1 LSYKLAD
8 ALPIVHLALP
18 AYYGII
24 PPPVGRQ
31 DEEVDMMRLFPVT
44 WAVLNAA
51 LASAA
56 TYLLV
61 ATDLLNDASVF
72 LIH

>member
-1 LSYKLAD
+1 MPKGAT
-8 ALPIVHLALP
+8 
-18 AYYGII
+18 
-24 PPPVGRQ
+24 
-31 DEEVDMMRLFPVT
+31 MMRLFPVT
-44 WAVLNAA
+44 WAVLHAA

-61 ATDLLNDASVF
+61 VTDLLNEASVY

>member
-8 ALPIVHLALP
+8 ALPIVDLAAT

-24 PPPVGRQ
+24 PPPVGLQ
-31 DEEVDMMRLFPVT
+31 AKEAVMMRLFPVT